1 MPSSRGFSV
10 QMKKN
15 FQMLTTEFDMHVMQ
29 FVEKVA
35 KKYELS
41 EEDLKEMWKEHETNG
56 GFSCFTVKKKK
67 GVVREGENGSVVKKQ
82 MPFIVFSNMHRS
94 AMKEQNPHAKHTD
107 ISKLLGQQWQ
117 ALTKEEKAQYYINN
131 DIPTLSSVPERT
143 ETIMSTIDEETLFM
157 NESVENTSIIPAIP
171 TIPLSSEFEQEANNV
186 DNVLAP
192 TVAPTV
198 TVRPRKTPSAMKS
211 KKKERVSSENASAE
225 GGGGGGGVANEV
237 ASTSTNVWSSKSL
250 KELRQYCQE
259 QGLAVSGN
267 KAELIQRLEEK
278 LAKSRVPTS
287 IDSIEDEDNEEDR
300 LVVSPTQLDTADSEE
315 EEEDNDE
322 ESPFANVHSDSD

>member
-1 MPSSRGFSV
+1 
-10 QMKKN
+10 
-15 FQMLTTEFDMHVMQ
+15 MLTTEFEMHVQQ
-29 FVEKVA
+29 FMEKVA

-41 EEDLKEMWKEHETNG
+41 EEELKEMWKEHETNG

-67 GVVREGENGSVVKKQ
+67 AVVREGENGSVVKKKQ

-117 ALTKEEKAQYYINN
+117 ALTKEEKAKYYIHNN
-131 DIPTLSSVPERT
+131 NGPNIPTLSSVPERT

-157 NESVENTSIIPAIP
+157 NEPVENTFVIPAIP
-171 TIPLSSEFEQEANNV
+171 AIPLSSEFEQEVNNV

-198 TVRPRKTPSAMKS
+198 TVRQRKTPSAMKS
-211 KKKERVSSENASAE
+211 KKKERVSGDNESAGGGA
-225 GGGGGGGVANEV
+225 GGGGGGGGDGGV
-237 ASTSTNVWSSKSL
+237 ASTSVWSSKSL
-250 KELRQYCQE
+250 KELRQYCSE
-259 QGLAVSGN
+259 QGLVVSGN

-278 LAKSRVPTS
+278 LALSRVPTS
-287 IDSIEDEDNEEDR
+287 TEEDEEEEDEEEEDR
-300 LVVSPTQLDTADSEE
+300 LVVSPTQLDTADSDEE
-315 EEEDNDE
+315 KDNDE
-322 ESPFANVHSDSD
+322 ESHFANVHSDSD